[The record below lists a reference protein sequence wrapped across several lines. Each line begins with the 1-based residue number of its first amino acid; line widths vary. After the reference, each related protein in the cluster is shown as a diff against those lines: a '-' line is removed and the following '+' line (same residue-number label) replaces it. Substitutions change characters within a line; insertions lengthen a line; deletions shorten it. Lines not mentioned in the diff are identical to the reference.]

1 MRRIISLTASFDGY
15 ERWRW
20 MWSDHDALQNPDVER
35 VARLPDEVAAPL
47 LDLAA
52 EHLAPVLRD
61 KDQMDLEGEDAV
73 AAAALL
79 HGAKLA
85 VQAEGLALKRA
96 ASTGVLGQ

>member
-1 MRRIISLTASFDGY
+1 
-15 ERWRW
+15 
-20 MWSDHDALQNPDVER
+20 MWSDDTTPFRIRMSSASHVCR
-35 VARLPDEVAAPL
+35 MRSRAPL